1 MTTKTQ
7 QALIII
13 FAAVLGINSAIF
25 AVDTTEIQ
33 AVQQKALANNNPLS
47 SADVKVIDDFLFRA
61 FEELFVAEDFL
72 GIVQAS
78 EQIRIQKG
86 TQELSHYSASY
97 ISSVRKRFKI
107 VFEELGNW
115 ETDKRKIQLQRSL
128 AILLSQL
135 QSPELAEF
143 GIGFLSHKDVTVRYW
158 AVKSVTNDAVVRQ
171 LNSEITGDADLTAKI
186 IIALDELLA
195 KETHAEILDL
205 ICRFAHAAKADP
217 AKPLLIKIAEIRI
230 AAYENWTVRYELM
243 DAALLQALGSRL
255 LPDNFQKLSVEQK
268 ALFAR
273 TFGQLYSYVFERYIL
288 GVDILNDVS
297 KRQLASVLIK
307 VEKTVKLIGIGRFQ
321 TTIREAVQKRNLTSL
336 ESQRKSLL
344 GSETRAG
351 RLGMNLNFEYIKTP
365 GQGAA
370 TAPKPLP
377 KPPKPP
383 EVDAEG

>member
-13 FAAVLGINSAIF
+13 FAAVLAINSAIF
-25 AVDTTEIQ
+25 AVDTTEIE
-33 AVQQKALANNNPLS
+33 ALRQKALANNDRLS
-47 SADVKVIDDFLFRA
+47 SVDVKVIDDFLFRA
-61 FEELFVAEDFL
+61 FEELFIAEDFL
-72 GIVQAS
+72 EIVRAR

-86 TQELSHYSASY
+86 SQELSHYSAGY
-97 ISSVRKRFKI
+97 VSSVRKRFKI
-107 VFEELGNW
+107 VFEELRNV
-115 ETDKRKIQLQRSL
+115 EADKRKIQLQRSL

-143 GIGFLSHKDVTVRYW
+143 GIGHLSHKDVTVRYW
-158 AVKSVTNDAVVRQ
+158 AVKSVTNEAVTNQ

-186 IIALDELLA
+186 IVVLDKLLA
-195 KETHAEILDL
+195 KETHPEILDL
-205 ICRFAHAAKADP
+205 ICRFAHAIKADP

-230 AAYENWTVRYELM
+230 TAYENWTVKYELM

-255 LPDNFQKLSVEQK
+255 LPDNFQKLSTEQK

-273 TFGQLYSYVFERYIL
+273 TFGQLYSYVIERYIL
-288 GVDILNDVS
+288 GADILTKAS
-297 KRQLASVLIK
+297 KRQLASVLI
-307 VEKTVKLIGIGRFQ
+307 EAETTVKLIGRFQ

-336 ESQRKSLL
+336 QSQRKSLL

-351 RLGMNLNFEYIKTP
+351 RLGLNLNFEYIKAP
-365 GQGAA
+365 GQGAP

-377 KPPKPP
+377 QPPKPP
-383 EVDAEG
+383 EEDTES

>member
-7 QALIII
+7 QALSII
-13 FAAVLGINSAIF
+13 FAAVLAINSAIF
-25 AVDTTEIQ
+25 AVDTIEIDT
-33 AVQQKALANNNPLS
+33 VRQKALANNDPLS
-47 SADVKVIDDFLFRA
+47 SADVKVIDDFLYRA
-61 FEELFVAEDFL
+61 FEELFIAEEFIE
-72 GIVQAS
+72 IVQAR

-97 ISSVRKRFKI
+97 VSSVRKRLKI
-107 VFEELGNW
+107 VFEELRNW

-158 AVKSVTNDAVVRQ
+158 AVKSVTNEAVIRQ
-171 LNSEITGDADLTAKI
+171 LNSEIIGDADLTAKI
-186 IIALDELLA
+186 IVTLDELLA
-195 KETHAEILDL
+195 KETRAEILDL
-205 ICRFAHAAKADP
+205 ICRFAHAVKADA

-230 AAYENWTVRYELM
+230 TAYENWTVRYELM

-255 LPDNFQKLSVEQK
+255 LPQNFQRLSDEQK

-273 TFGQLYSYVFERYIL
+273 TFGQLYSYVIERYIL
-288 GVDILNDVS
+288 GVDILTKAS
-297 KRQLASVLIK
+297 KRQLASVLIE
-307 VEKTVKLIGIGRFQ
+307 VEKTVKLIGRFQ

-351 RLGMNLNFEYIKTP
+351 RLGLNLNFEYIKAP
-365 GQGAA
+365 GQGAV

-377 KPPKPP
+377 QPPKPP
-383 EVDAEG
+383 KDNAQG

>member
-13 FAAVLGINSAIF
+13 FAAVLAINSAIF
-25 AVDTTEIQ
+25 AVDTTEID
-33 AVQQKALANNNPLS
+33 AVRQKALANNDPLT

-61 FEELFVAEDFL
+61 FEELFIAEDFSE
-72 GIVQAS
+72 IVQAR

-86 TQELSHYSASY
+86 TQELSHYSAGY
-97 ISSVRKRFKI
+97 VSSVRKRLKI
-107 VFEELGNW
+107 VFEELRNV
-115 ETDKRKIQLQRSL
+115 EADKRKIQLQRSL

-158 AVKSVTNDAVVRQ
+158 AVKSVTNEAVIRQ

-186 IIALDELLA
+186 IVALDELLA

-205 ICRFAHAAKADP
+205 ICGFAHAVKADP

-230 AAYENWTVRYELM
+230 TAYEKWTVKYELM

-255 LPDNFQKLSVEQK
+255 LPQNFQRLSAEQK

-288 GVDILNDVS
+288 GADILTKAS
-297 KRQLASVLIK
+297 KRQLASVLIE
-307 VEKTVKLIGIGRFQ
+307 VEKTVKLIGRFQ

-336 ESQRKSLL
+336 ESQRKNLL

-351 RLGMNLNFEYIKTP
+351 RLALNLNFEYIKAP
-365 GQGAA
+365 GQGAV

-377 KPPKPP
+377 QPPKPP
-383 EVDAEG
+383 EPDAES